1 VCYSRTLAKIF
12 ERSAGFKTSE
22 NLFAASIRNFST
34 EPPEDIP
41 LDAFAAN
48 PIPQEPKEAY
58 SKTRTNKHSNT
69 LKLFQ
74 KKSGAGSSLN
84 NNFTVNPQ
92 NYQSNNPMSIKVD
105 YLKRIRERKKQLD
118 YEAAIELYRDLV
130 RRGIEADGYIYA
142 AILPVFVHL
151 NNMDEAAQIV
161 KSIDAT
167 KMKSDMILASQVMLY
182 HIKSGDL
189 KGGLQL
195 LREIAATVST
205 VPESSLR
212 ELLRLALH
220 QADHAAIIEIFQIMK
235 QHFNLTPDSY
245 TVYSLFLSFYQRNN
259 LEAATKVFDELKRL
273 DLHHNYSIYKYLL
286 KLYATNGRASE
297 AEAMLNTILESPDMT
312 PQMSDFTALIRMYI
326 YQFNNH
332 ASVDRLYRE
341 LLNRNVVPDAG
352 LYESMM
358 DLHVNNGEVANVL
371 NLVDEIKSRDFK
383 LSQHGVYSLMR
394 MYFQIGQYDHVIKV
408 AEDGFESGI
417 RPTVLIWS
425 LLLRTH
431 AQNGTLEQLQSVAT
445 TLNVPREMQLLARKS
460 ALESSRNL
468 AAALTLF
475 DWLRTSD
482 EIGPDINCYNVML
495 RLFID
500 HGEYAKA
507 EQFSKELGT
516 NTWSFPNLETKNLL
530 LELAS
535 HLPNSEEKIQ
545 ICLKGMLEQDL
556 TPNSRSFYLAM
567 KVFAKNGNTEQ
578 VQQLRNEMYKCGIKE
593 TKEFE
598 KLIAES
604 SEAKNK

>member
-1 VCYSRTLAKIF
+1 
-12 ERSAGFKTSE
+12 
-22 NLFAASIRNFST
+22 
-34 EPPEDIP
+34 
-41 LDAFAAN
+41 
-48 PIPQEPKEAY
+48 
-58 SKTRTNKHSNT
+58 
-69 LKLFQ
+69 
-74 KKSGAGSSLN
+74 
-84 NNFTVNPQ
+84 
-92 NYQSNNPMSIKVD
+92 M
-105 YLKRIRERKKQLD
+105 
-118 YEAAIELYRDLV
+118 
-130 RRGIEADGYIYA
+130 
-142 AILPVFVHL
+142 
-151 NNMDEAAQIV
+151 
-161 KSIDAT
+161 
-167 KMKSDMILASQVMLY
+167 
-182 HIKSGDL
+182 
-189 KGGLQL
+189 
-195 LREIAATVST
+195 
-205 VPESSLR
+205 
-212 ELLRLALH
+212 
-220 QADHAAIIEIFQIMK
+220 
-235 QHFNLTPDSY
+235 
-245 TVYSLFLSFYQRNN
+245 
-259 LEAATKVFDELKRL
+259 
-273 DLHHNYSIYKYLL
+273 
-286 KLYATNGRASE
+286 
-297 AEAMLNTILESPDMT
+297 
-312 PQMSDFTALIRMYI
+312 
-326 YQFNNH
+326 
-332 ASVDRLYRE
+332 
-341 LLNRNVVPDAG
+341 PDAG

-358 DLHVNNGEVANVL
+358 DLHVNNGEVAHVL

-500 HGEYAKA
+500 HGEYARA

-545 ICLKGMLEQDL
+545 ICLKGMREQDL

-578 VQQLRNEMYKCGIKE
+578 VQQLRNEMYKCGVKE

-598 KLIAES
+598 QLIAES
-604 SEAKNK
+604 STAKNK